1 MGVLLKYTLEGIV
14 IAGATVAL
22 TRGKISQKNILLL
35 AGLSVFIFII
45 LDLFAPISVAHVQL
59 GGAPDAMCG
68 GANDAM
74 CGGANDAMCG
84 GGLVQALQGVPVL
97 TGGSVEEEVNDQK
110 FKFQNHP
117 YKLHKGVLSAG
128 YNEYV
133 QGFNF

>member
-35 AGLSVFIFII
+35 AALSVFIFII
-45 LDLFAPISVAHVQL
+45 LDLVAPISAAHIQL
-59 GGAPDAMCG
+59 GGDPDAMCG
-68 GANDAM
+68 GAED
-74 CGGANDAMCG
+74 DDMCG
-84 GGLVQALQGVPVL
+84 GGLVQALQDVPVL
-97 TGGSVEEEVNDQK
+97 TGGAAEEELNDLK

-117 YKLHKGVLSAG
+117 YKLHMGVLSAG

>member
-1 MGVLLKYTLEGIV
+1 MGVLLKYTLEGLV

-35 AGLSVFIFII
+35 VGLSIFIFII
-45 LDLFAPISVAHVQL
+45 LDLVAPISAAHIQL
-59 GGAPDAMCG
+59 GGAP
-68 GANDAM
+68 DAM

-97 TGGSVEEEVNDQK
+97 TGGSVEEVNDQK

-117 YKLHKGVLSAG
+117 YKLHMGVLSAG
-128 YNEYV
+128 YNEDV